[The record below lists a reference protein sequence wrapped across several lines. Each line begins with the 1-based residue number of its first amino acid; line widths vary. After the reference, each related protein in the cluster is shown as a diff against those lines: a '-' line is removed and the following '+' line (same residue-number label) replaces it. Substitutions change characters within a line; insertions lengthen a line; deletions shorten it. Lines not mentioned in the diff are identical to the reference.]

1 MVESQGVAAT
11 VDAAGP
17 TPTGQVVVVMSAKGG
32 CGATLVACNLA
43 HSMAAGARV
52 CLVDL
57 DVGCG
62 DVAGMLDLRSRR
74 SLNVVLD
81 QLAGG
86 DESLLIGAADV
97 LPGGLHVLAQPFE
110 LEELRELRAEE
121 ARSLLALARR
131 SFQTVIV
138 DVGSSMHLGA
148 LAAVEGAE
156 LVVIVAT
163 PDVPSLRDALRKLR
177 LLHRVGVGQDR
188 IRLVLNKVSGDSAVS
203 PAEVEEQL
211 GVEIAARLVRDD
223 AACLRA
229 DTHGHLLERAAPRS
243 RLTHQLSTLW
253 QTLHQP
259 STVVPLPPVAGLWHR
274 RTS

>member
-1 MVESQGVAAT
+1 
-11 VDAAGP
+11 
-17 TPTGQVVVVMSAKGG
+17 
-32 CGATLVACNLA
+32 
-43 HSMAAGARV
+43 
-52 CLVDL
+52 
-57 DVGCG
+57 
-62 DVAGMLDLRSRR
+62 
-74 SLNVVLD
+74 
-81 QLAGG
+81 
-86 DESLLIGAADV
+86 
-97 LPGGLHVLAQPFE
+97 
-110 LEELRELRAEE
+110 
-121 ARSLLALARR
+121 
-131 SFQTVIV
+131 
-138 DVGSSMHLGA
+138 
-148 LAAVEGAE
+148 
-156 LVVIVAT
+156 
-163 PDVPSLRDALRKLR
+163 